1 MKYSLIDKKKKFQI
15 LLICLI
21 VISGIIL
28 RALFLIADP
37 PSNLSISGALIG
49 DAGQHSY
56 GARNKILFNE
66 WSFDDWKPYVGAP
79 LVDVPINYIVYKIFG
94 ISFYSQKMIPLFFS
108 SFALLFFCFVIYKYL
123 GSLICLISSIFI
135 SFTYPIIIF
144 SKVGNRYFP
153 MIFFF
158 TVSLYFF
165 IKGVSKRKVFLFI
178 LSALFMFAS
187 FLSQNHIIYLLS
199 LFWLSHITGFT

>member
-1 MKYSLIDKKKKFQI
+1 MKYSLIDKKKKFQV

-66 WSFDDWKPYVGAP
+66 WGFDDWKPYVGAP

-108 SFALLFFCFVIYKYL
+108 LNSPPK
-123 GSLICLISSIFI
+123 
-135 SFTYPIIIF
+135 
-144 SKVGNRYFP
+144 KNN
-153 MIFFF
+153 
-158 TVSLYFF
+158 
-165 IKGVSKRKVFLFI
+165 
-178 LSALFMFAS
+178 FM
-187 FLSQNHIIYLLS
+187 
-199 LFWLSHITGFT
+199 